1 MKSFI
6 FEFLCLLVA
15 ASARRSAPE
24 SPPRAF
30 FPTGYPYGWGMPHP
44 TLIDP
49 PVEEPKEEKN
59 VKEVKRG
66 AYLGIWTTGYGRMMV
81 RSQNKP
87 KFLTIVTDLYQS

>member
-49 PVEEPKEEKN
+49 PVEKPKEEKN
-59 VKEVKRG
+59 VKEVKRVVKNPKDV
-66 AYLGIWTTGYGRMMV
+66 AVKAKLHDLRWAAVQDMMDG
-81 RSQNKP
+81 
-87 KFLTIVTDLYQS
+87 LE